1 MANWSGL
8 MLTRKGELLH
18 AKVEINLCK
27 LHLTKIKLGSGVLE
41 DGQQLETL
49 TDLIRPQQTVGI
61 GSVTD
66 NKDGTV
72 TIEGIITNADLETG
86 YTVTEMGLF
95 ATDPDKG
102 EILYAITR
110 DAHPDYLPAKGGAT
124 IVAQEFN
131 LSIGITNAANV
142 TATIHMGSLA
152 TIEHIQKIIKMLQ
165 EHNTAPDAHE
175 NRFAALMAEL
185 GGYLPLTGGA
195 MSGAITVGNCPGM
208 RKATDREETYVYGG
222 TTNKDGAAFG
232 LRGVNCTE
240 YGEELRGSFG
250 IAAVHPSGAVHMLNG
265 LGNGDLLW
273 DGINIGAGGIVAQSI
288 GQNGYIKLGNGL
300 IIQWGYAEQKDS
312 SPLLIA
318 FPIVFPSLPLSL
330 VFGEDAAT
338 NNMLETAQY
347 VNLTNHGF
355 TFYGSN
361 MTLGN
366 LVPGPCKAFWLA
378 LGY

>member
-8 MLTRKGELLH
+8 VLTRKGELLH

-49 TDLIRPQQTVGI
+49 ADLIRPRQTVDI
-61 GSVTD
+61 GTVTD

-72 TIEGIITNADLETG
+72 TVAGIITNAELETG

-95 ATDPDKG
+95 AADPDEG
-102 EILYAITR
+102 EILYVVTR

-131 LSIGITNAANV
+131 LNIGITNATNV

-165 EHNTAPDAHE
+165 VHNVAPNAHE
-175 NRFAALMAEL
+175 KRFKEVMAAL
-185 GGYLPLTGGA
+185 GGYLPLVGGV
-195 MSGAITVGNCPGM
+195 MNGAIIVGNCPGM
-208 RKATDREETYVYGG
+208 KKATDREETYVYGG

-240 YGEELRGSFG
+240 YGEEWYYAIRWADGRAEIHGHAIQKANNLGITLNYPIPLVSGITGEATVVAKAGSAFT
-250 IAAVHPSGAVHMLNG
+250 G
-265 LGNGDLLW
+265 L
-273 DGINIGAGGIVAQSI
+273 VS
-288 GQNGYIKLGNGL
+288 
-300 IIQWGYAEQKDS
+300 
-312 SPLLIA
+312 
-318 FPIVFPSLPLSL
+318 
-330 VFGEDAAT
+330 
-338 NNMLETAQY
+338 
-347 VNLTNHGF
+347 F
-355 TFYGSN
+355 TFGTAAEGYFTVRYHDYS
-361 MTLGN
+361 
-366 LVPGPCKAFWLA
+366 VPNEPISICFTVR
-378 LGY
+378 GYWK